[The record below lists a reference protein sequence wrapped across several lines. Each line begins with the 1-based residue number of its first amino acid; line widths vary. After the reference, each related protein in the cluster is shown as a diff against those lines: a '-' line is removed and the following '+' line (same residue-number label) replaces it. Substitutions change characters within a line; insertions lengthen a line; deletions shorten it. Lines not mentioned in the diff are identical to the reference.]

1 MRELSEKLRKD
12 FTANEYTDYD
22 LAFLVEFGYVLG
34 TKQAEMDKF
43 DELLEYTLSDGIE
56 LFSMFVQFCYN
67 EYEKTTHEDYL
78 RFFDNELENLIE
90 KFKNNYFEEEE

>member
-1 MRELSEKLRKD
+1 MRELSIKLYKD
-12 FTANEYTDYD
+12 FNGYTYSGNILDY
-22 LAFLVEFGYVLG
+22 LIEFAYVLG
-34 TKQAEMDKF
+34 TKQTEMDKF
-43 DELLEYTLSDGIE
+43 DDLLEYTLYDGIK

>member
-1 MRELSEKLRKD
+1 MREKSEKLYKD
-12 FTANEYTDYD
+12 FTAHEYSDDD
-22 LAFLVEFGYVLG
+22 LAYLIEFAYVLG
-34 TKQAEMDKF
+34 TKQVEMDKF
-43 DELLEYTLSDGIE
+43 DELLEYCTSGIE

-78 RFFDNELENLIE
+78 RFFDNELENLVE